1 MINWTKSSSN
11 EDIVLSSRIRLARNI
26 QGVPFPNKMNV
37 EEARGL
43 SKNIIDSFLQA
54 NKDKYN
60 IVNLWESD
68 KLKNRVY
75 YEKHL
80 ISKNL
85 IKNKEISSFIYNE
98 DETISLMINEE
109 DHLRIQTIT
118 AGFNLK
124 EAYSEA
130 DRVDDI
136 LEERLDYAFHE
147 SLGYLTACPTNI
159 GTGLRASV
167 MIHLPAITQNNE
179 IKEVS
184 TILNRV
190 GMVIRGSYGEGTE
203 VLSNLYQISNQV
215 TLGLSEEDLIKNLER
230 IVNEVINQ
238 EQKARAD
245 LYKNYRFELED
256 KIMRSLSIL
265 KSSVLISNKESLE
278 LLSNVRMG
286 VEMGIINIEKQKLN
300 SLLYKISSPVIAADN
315 DKELSEKDKNI
326 IRSKILK
333 KILSR

>member
-11 EDIVLSSRIRLARNI
+11 EDIVLSSRVRLARNI
-26 QGVPFPNKMNV
+26 KGIPFPNKLDKD
-37 EEARGL
+37 EAREL
-43 SKNIIDSFLQA
+43 SKKINDSFL
-54 NKDKYN
+54 KDN
-60 IVNLWESD
+60 NENFSCINLWEND
-68 KLKNRVY
+68 KIKNRVY

-80 ISKNL
+80 ISKKL
-85 IKNKEISSFIYNE
+85 INNREISSFIYNK
-98 DETISLMINEE
+98 DETVSLMINEE

-118 AGFNLK
+118 AGLNLK

-130 DRVDDI
+130 DKIDDM

-167 MIHLPAITQNNE
+167 MIHLPAITRSNK

-184 TILNRV
+184 NILNRV

-215 TLGLSEEDLIKNLER
+215 TLGLSEEDLIKNLEG

-238 EQKARAD
+238 EKKTRD
-245 LYKNYRFELED
+245 NIYENYRYELED
-256 KIMRSLSIL
+256 KIMRSISIL
-265 KSSVLISNKESLE
+265 KSSVLMSNKEALE

-286 VEMGIINIEKQKLN
+286 AEMGIINIEREKLN
-300 SLLYKISSPVIAADN
+300 SLLYKISSPVIASEEGN
-315 DKELSEKDKNI
+315 GLSEKDKNI

-333 KILSR
+333 ETFR

>member
-54 NKDKYN
+54 NNDKYN

-136 LEERLDYAFHE
+136 LEEKLDYAFHE

>member
-11 EDIVLSSRIRLARNI
+11 EDIVLSSRVRLARNI
-26 QGVPFPNKMNV
+26 KGIPFPNKLDKD
-37 EEARGL
+37 EAREL
-43 SKNIIDSFLQA
+43 SKKINDSFL
-54 NKDKYN
+54 KDN
-60 IVNLWESD
+60 NENFSCINLWEND
-68 KLKNRVY
+68 KINNRVY

-80 ISKNL
+80 ISKKL
-85 IKNKEISSFIYNE
+85 INNREISSFIYNK
-98 DETISLMINEE
+98 DETVSLMINEE

-118 AGFNLK
+118 AGLNLK

-130 DRVDDI
+130 DKIDDM

-167 MIHLPAITQNNE
+167 MIHLPAITRSNK

-184 TILNRV
+184 NILNRV

-215 TLGLSEEDLIKNLER
+215 TLGPSEEDLIKNLEG

-238 EQKARAD
+238 EKKTRD
-245 LYKNYRFELED
+245 NIYKNYRYELED

-265 KSSVLISNKESLE
+265 KSSVLMSNKEALE

-286 VEMGIINIEKQKLN
+286 VEMGIINIEREKLN
-300 SLLYKISSPVIAADN
+300 SLLYKISSPAIASEEGN
-315 DKELSEKDKNI
+315 GLSEKDKNI

-333 KILSR
+333 ETFR

>member
-1 MINWTKSSSN
+1 MINWTKSSSSN
-11 EDIVLSSRIRLARNI
+11 DDIVLSSRIRLARNVK
-26 QGVPFPNKMNV
+26 GTPFPNKLDKDG
-37 EEARGL
+37 ARGL
-43 SKNIIDSFLQA
+43 SKKIIDSFL
-54 NKDKYN
+54 KDN
-60 IVNLWESD
+60 NENFSSVNLWEND
-68 KLKNRVY
+68 KLNNRVY

-80 ISKNL
+80 ISKKL
-85 IKNKEISSFIYNE
+85 INNREISSFIYNR
-98 DETISLMINEE
+98 DETVSLMINEE

-118 AGFNLK
+118 AGLNLK

-130 DRVDDI
+130 DKIDDM

-167 MIHLPAITQNNE
+167 MIHLPAITSSNK

-184 TILNRV
+184 NILNRV
-190 GMVIRGSYGEGTE
+190 GLVIRGSYGEGTE

-215 TLGLSEEDLIKNLER
+215 TLGLSEEDLIKNLEG

-238 EQKARAD
+238 EKKARD
-245 LYKNYRFELED
+245 NIYENYRYELED

-265 KSSVLISNKESLE
+265 KSSVLISNKEALE

-286 VEMGIINIEKQKLN
+286 VEMGIIDIEKEKLN
-300 SLLYKISSPVIAADN
+300 SLLYKISSPVIISEEG
-315 DKELSEKDKNI
+315 KGLSEKDKNI

-333 KILSR
+333 ETLR

>member
-26 QGVPFPNKMNV
+26 QGIPFPNKMNV
-37 EEARGL
+37 EEARKL
-43 SKNIIDSFLQA
+43 SKNIIDSFSQV
-54 NKDKYN
+54 NNDKYN

-68 KLKNRVY
+68 KLKNRIY

-85 IKNKEISSFIYNE
+85 IKNREISSFIYNE

-118 AGFNLK
+118 SGLNLK

-130 DRVDDI
+130 DRIDNM

-238 EQKARAD
+238 EQKARND
-245 LYKNYRFELED
+245 FYKNYRYELED
-256 KIMRSLSIL
+256 RIMRSLSIL
-265 KSSVLISNKESLE
+265 KSSVLISNKEALE

-286 VEMGIINIEKQKLN
+286 VEMGIISIEKEKLN
-300 SLLYKISSPVIAADN
+300 SLLYKISSPVIAE
-315 DKELSEKDKNI
+315 DKDKGISEKDKNI

-333 KILSR
+333 EILSR

>member
-11 EDIVLSSRIRLARNI
+11 EDIVLSSRVRLARNVKGI
-26 QGVPFPNKMNV
+26 PFPNKLDKDG
-37 EEARGL
+37 ARGL
-43 SKNIIDSFLQA
+43 SKKINDSFL
-54 NKDKYN
+54 KDN
-60 IVNLWESD
+60 SQDFSCINLWEND
-68 KLKNRVY
+68 KINNRVY

-80 ISKNL
+80 ISKKL
-85 IKNKEISSFIYNE
+85 INNREISSFIYNK
-98 DETISLMINEE
+98 DETVSLMINEE

-118 AGFNLK
+118 AGLNLK

-130 DRVDDI
+130 DKIDDM

-147 SLGYLTACPTNI
+147 YLGYLTACPTNI

-167 MIHLPAITQNNE
+167 MIHLPAITRSNK

-184 TILNRV
+184 NILNRV

-215 TLGLSEEDLIKNLER
+215 TLGLSEEDLIKNLEG

-238 EQKARAD
+238 EKKARD
-245 LYKNYRFELED
+245 NIYENYRYELED

-265 KSSVLISNKESLE
+265 KSSVLMSNKEALE

-286 VEMGIINIEKQKLN
+286 VEMGIINIEKEKLN
-300 SLLYKISSPVIAADN
+300 SLLYKISSPVIASEEGN
-315 DKELSEKDKNI
+315 ELSEKDKNI

-333 KILSR
+333 ETLR

>member
-333 KILSR
+333 EILSR

>member
-11 EDIVLSSRIRLARNI
+11 EDIVLSSRVRLARNI
-26 QGVPFPNKMNV
+26 KGIPFPNKLDKD
-37 EEARGL
+37 EAREL
-43 SKNIIDSFLQA
+43 SKKINDSFL
-54 NKDKYN
+54 KDN
-60 IVNLWESD
+60 NENFSCINLWEND
-68 KLKNRVY
+68 KIKNRVY

-80 ISKNL
+80 ISKKL
-85 IKNKEISSFIYNE
+85 INNREISSFIYNK
-98 DETISLMINEE
+98 DETVSLMINEE

-118 AGFNLK
+118 AGLNLK

-130 DRVDDI
+130 DKIDDM

-167 MIHLPAITQNNE
+167 MIHLPAITRSNK

-184 TILNRV
+184 NILNRV

-215 TLGLSEEDLIKNLER
+215 TLGLSEEDLIKNLEG

-238 EQKARAD
+238 EKKTRD
-245 LYKNYRFELED
+245 NIYENYRYELED
-256 KIMRSLSIL
+256 KIMRSISIL
-265 KSSVLISNKESLE
+265 KSSVLMSNKEALE

-286 VEMGIINIEKQKLN
+286 AEMGIINIEREKLN
-300 SLLYKISSPVIAADN
+300 SLLYKISSPVIASEKGN
-315 DKELSEKDKNI
+315 GLSEKDKNI

-333 KILSR
+333 ETFR